1 MSGIQF
7 MRSPIG
13 ILRVNAD
20 ERKLRG
26 IALVEKTQEDHP
38 NAITKKAVLELEEY
52 FSGKRECF
60 CVAAL
65 PHGTPFQLSVWS
77 ALSQVPYGKV
87 VTYSQLAAAIGKPT
101 ACRAVANAVGKNPLL
116 ILLPCHRVVAS
127 NGLGGF
133 SAGLSAKRR
142 LLTLEGVK
150 ITEKSTFSEK
160 FFFTFP

>member
-1 MSGIQF
+1 MTGVQF
-7 MRSPIG
+7 FQSPIG
-13 ILRVNAD
+13 VLRLIAD
-20 ERKLRG
+20 G
-26 IALVEKTQEDHP
+26 QALHSIMLLEKAQESLP
-38 NAITKKAVLELEEY
+38 NPLTKQAVSELEEY
-52 FSGKRECF
+52 FSGKRESF
-60 CVAAL
+60 DIAIQ

-87 VTYSQLAAAIGKPT
+87 VTYGQLAAAIGKPT

-142 LLTLEGVK
+142 LLTLEGVE
-150 ITEKSTFSEK
+150 IAEKSAFSEK
-160 FFFTFP
+160 YFFTFP